1 MATTEGGVVRDERP
15 PRHPSARNAKS
26 FVRVALCDRLITHSQ
41 GGSMDGYS
49 RKVGA
54 RLRSLRKQRGLTL
67 QQVEVRS
74 NKRRKGSWLAA
85 YERGDRNTSVTRLH
99 QIATPYSV
107 PVNQLLPEEIEG
119 VGEPALPPKLAID
132 LSQLQ
137 GLPERQGSILARHV
151 ARLQQQ
157 RQDFN
162 TQGVTFRRDDL
173 EQLAAAYKTTP
184 ENLRRSLKEWGVFRP
199 RPAPS
204 GRPAVRPGE
213 PAGPPDDPLAR
224 PL

>member
-1 MATTEGGVVRDERP
+1 
-15 PRHPSARNAKS
+15 
-26 FVRVALCDRLITHSQ
+26 
-41 GGSMDGYS
+41 MDGYS

-67 QQVEVRS
+67 QQVEVLS
-74 NKRRKGSWLAA
+74 NKRLKGSLLAA
-85 YERGDRNTSVTRLH
+85 YERGDRNISVTRLH
-99 QIATPYSV
+99 QIATLYSV

-132 LSQLQ
+132 LTQLQ
-137 GLPERQGSILARHV
+137 GLPERQGSILSRHV

-162 TQGVTFRRDDL
+162 TPVVTFRSDDL

-184 ENLRRSLKEWGVFRP
+184 EMLRRSLNEWGVFRP
-199 RPAPS
+199 GQPSAERPEVERQP
-204 GRPAVRPGE
+204 PAESEEER
-213 PAGPPDDPLAR
+213 
-224 PL
+224 

>member
-1 MATTEGGVVRDERP
+1 
-15 PRHPSARNAKS
+15 
-26 FVRVALCDRLITHSQ
+26 
-41 GGSMDGYS
+41 MDGYS

-67 QQVEVRS
+67 QQVEVLS
-74 NKRRKGSWLAA
+74 NKRLKGSLLAA
-85 YERGDRNTSVTRLH
+85 YERGDRNISVTRLH
-99 QIATPYSV
+99 QIATLYSV

-132 LSQLQ
+132 LTQLQ
-137 GLPERQGSILARHV
+137 GLPERQGSILSRHV

-162 TQGVTFRRDDL
+162 TPVVTFRADDL

-184 ENLRRSLKEWGVFRP
+184 EMLRRSLYEWGVFRSGQAP
-199 RPAPS
+199 TERPEVERQPPS
-204 GRPAVRPGE
+204 ESEAER
-213 PAGPPDDPLAR
+213 
-224 PL
+224 